1 MRAGMSSADPDLTPE
16 RVDELRAA
24 LGQAPLPPPPAPP
37 AAPLTERAK
46 RAAAAVFGPIARHA
60 LEGIAVRVSERVAI
74 RVETRTTGRVQEL
87 GALVASLQQ
96 QVTQLVPS
104 IHALGILDSN
114 IELFASADDAMHEIR
129 VHGVQLELLKAQ
141 LMAFERTLDDLGR
154 AIAPDAGIDA
164 AAHRFAELRDQI
176 QRLDRTTRELRATP
190 ATTNAAAPG
199 SRAESASLPTGKPNE
214 NAGGTADVDFDYVGF
229 ERRFRGDPASVA
241 MTLAERYVEELADHA
256 PVLDVGCGAGGLLA
270 ALREAGIEG
279 RGVDLD
285 AGMVA
290 EARVAGLDV
299 VQGDGLAYLA
309 AVDDESLGAITAIH
323 VIEHLEFADL
333 SRFLEL
339 AAAKLRPGGV
349 LVCETP
355 NPTALIVLGHSYI
368 LDPTHKWPLHPSL
381 VTFLCERSGFADIE
395 VRFHSPADFFAVP
408 LLDENVDA
416 PPQVTVI
423 NDALHRL
430 NSVLFGPQEYAVL
443 ATKA

>member
-1 MRAGMSSADPDLTPE
+1 MSSADPDLTPE
-16 RVDELRAA
+16 RVDGLRAA

-37 AAPLTERAK
+37 PLPVSERAR
-46 RAAAAVFGPIARHA
+46 RAAAAVFGPIARRA

-176 QRLDRTTRELRATP
+176 QRLDRATRELRAAP
-190 ATTNAAAPG
+190 ATTAASTASG
-199 SRAESASLPTGKPNE
+199 SRAESASATTRIPNE
-214 NAGGTADVDFDYVGF
+214 NAGGTPDVDFDYVGF

-241 MTLAERYVEELADHA
+241 MTLAERYVERLADHA

-290 EARVAGLDV
+290 EAQAAGLDV
-299 VQGDGLAYLA
+299 VGGDGLAYLA

-323 VIEHLEFADL
+323 VIEHLEFPDL
-333 SRFLEL
+333 CRFLDL
-339 AAAKLRPGGV
+339 ASAKLRPGGV
-349 LVCETP
+349 LICETP

-381 VTFLCERSGFADIE
+381 VTFLCERSGFADMEI
-395 VRFHSPADFFAVP
+395 RFHSPADFFAVP

-416 PPQVTVI
+416 PPQVAVI

-430 NSVLFGPQEYAVL
+430 NSVLFGPQEYAVI
-443 ATKA
+443 ATKAG

>member
-1 MRAGMSSADPDLTPE
+1 MSSADPDLTPE
-16 RVDELRAA
+16 HVDALRVA
-24 LGQAPLPPPPAPP
+24 LGQAPLSPPPGPPPPPV
-37 AAPLTERAK
+37 TERAK
-46 RAAAAVFGPIARHA
+46 RAAAAVFGPIARRV

-176 QRLDRTTRELRATP
+176 QRLDRATRELRASGAP
-190 ATTNAAAPG
+190 APSG
-199 SRAESASLPTGKPNE
+199 SRAESASLTTRNPNE
-214 NAGGTADVDFDYVGF
+214 NAAEPDVDFDYVGF

-290 EARVAGLDV
+290 EAQAAGLDV
-299 VQGDGLAYLA
+299 VRGDGLAYLA
-309 AVDDESLGAITAIH
+309 AVEDESLGAITAIH

-333 SRFLEL
+333 CRFLDL
-339 AAAKLRPGGV
+339 ASAKLRPGGL

-381 VTFLCERSGFADIE
+381 VTFLCERSGFADVEI
-395 VRFHSPADFFAVP
+395 RFHSPADFFAVP

-416 PPQVTVI
+416 PAQVAVI

-430 NSVLFGPQEYAVL
+430 NSVLFGPQEYAVI
-443 ATKA
+443 ATKAG

>member
-1 MRAGMSSADPDLTPE
+1 MSSADPDLTPE
-16 RVDELRAA
+16 HVEALRAA
-24 LGQAPLPPPPAPP
+24 LGQAPSPPPPTPRP
-37 AAPLTERAK
+37 PLTERAK
-46 RAAAAVFGPIARHA
+46 RAASAVFGLIARRA
-60 LEGIAVRVSERVAI
+60 LEGVAVRVSERVAV

-176 QRLDRTTRELRATP
+176 QRIDRATRELRTSRGTEPVAPHAETAGP
-190 ATTNAAAPG
+190 AT
-199 SRAESASLPTGKPNE
+199 RLAEEP
-214 NAGGTADVDFDYVGF
+214 VDFDYVGF
-229 ERRFRGDPASVA
+229 ERRFRGDPAAVA
-241 MTLAERYVEELADHA
+241 MTLAERYVERLAGLA
-256 PVLDVGCGAGGLLA
+256 PVLDVGCGAGGFLA

-285 AGMVA
+285 TGMVA
-290 EARVAGLDV
+290 EAQAAGLDV

-309 AVDDESLGAITAIH
+309 GIEDGSLGAITAIH
-323 VIEHLEFADL
+323 VIEHLEFPDL
-333 SRFLEL
+333 CRFLDL
-339 AAAKLRPGGV
+339 ASAKLRPGG
-349 LVCETP
+349 LLICETP

-381 VTFLCERSGFADIE
+381 VTFLCERSGFADVE

-408 LLDENVDA
+408 LLDESVEA
-416 PPQVTVI
+416 PAQVAVI

>member
-1 MRAGMSSADPDLTPE
+1 MSNADPDLTPE
-16 RVDELRAA
+16 HVAALREA
-24 LGQAPLPPPPAPP
+24 LGQPAPP
-37 AAPLTERAK
+37 GPSEPPTPLSVRA
-46 RAAAAVFGPIARHA
+46 RSAVAAVVGPIARRA
-60 LEGIAVRVSERVAI
+60 LEGIAVRVSERVAV
-74 RVETRTTGRVQEL
+74 RVETRTTGKVQEL

-114 IELFASADDAMHEIR
+114 IELFASADDALHEIR
-129 VHGVQLELLKAQ
+129 VQGVQLELLKAQ

-164 AAHRFAELRDQI
+164 APHRFAELRDQI
-176 QRLDRTTRELRATP
+176 QRLDRSVRDLRRPEVVADPAQGTP
-190 ATTNAAAPG
+190 AATTVREP
-199 SRAESASLPTGKPNE
+199 E
-214 NAGGTADVDFDYVGF
+214 VDFDYVGF
-229 ERRFRGDPASVA
+229 ERRFRGDPADIA
-241 MTLAERYVEELADHA
+241 MTLAERYVELLAEHA
-256 PVLDVGCGAGGLLA
+256 PVVDVGCGAGGLLA
-270 ALREAGIEG
+270 ALREAGIES

-290 EARVAGLDV
+290 EAQASGLDV

-309 AVDDESLGAITAIH
+309 SQPDASLGAITAIH
-323 VIEHLEFADL
+323 VIEHLVFADL
-333 SRFLEL
+333 CRFLDL

-381 VTFLCERSGFADIE
+381 MTFLCERAGFADVD

-408 LLDENVDA
+408 LLDETVDA
-416 PPQVTVI
+416 PAQVAVI

-430 NSVLFGPQEYAVL
+430 NSVLFGPQEYAVV
-443 ATKA
+443 ATRA

>member
-1 MRAGMSSADPDLTPE
+1 MSSADPDLTPE

-46 RAAAAVFGPIARHA
+46 RASPPRCSGRSRRRA

-176 QRLDRTTRELRATP
+176 QRLDRTTRELPRRTP

-333 SRFLEL
+333 SRFLDL

>member
-1 MRAGMSSADPDLTPE
+1 MSSADPDLTPE
-16 RVDELRAA
+16 RVDGLRAA

-37 AAPLTERAK
+37 PLPVSERAR
-46 RAAAAVFGPIARHA
+46 RAAAAVFGPIARRA

-176 QRLDRTTRELRATP
+176 QRLDRATRELRAAP
-190 ATTNAAAPG
+190 ATTAASTASG
-199 SRAESASLPTGKPNE
+199 SRAESASPTTRIPNE
-214 NAGGTADVDFDYVGF
+214 NAGGAADVDFDYVGF

-241 MTLAERYVEELADHA
+241 MTLAERYVELLADHA

-290 EARVAGLDV
+290 EAQAAGLDV
-299 VQGDGLAYLA
+299 VGGDGLAYLA

-323 VIEHLEFADL
+323 VIEHLEFPDL
-333 SRFLEL
+333 CRFLDL
-339 AAAKLRPGGV
+339 ASAKLRPGGV
-349 LVCETP
+349 LICETP

-381 VTFLCERSGFADIE
+381 VTFLCERSGFADMEI
-395 VRFHSPADFFAVP
+395 RFHSPADFFAVP

-416 PPQVTVI
+416 PPQVAVI

-443 ATKA
+443 ATKAG

>member
-1 MRAGMSSADPDLTPE
+1 MSSADPDLTPE
-16 RVDELRAA
+16 RVDALRAA
-24 LGQAPLPPPPAPP
+24 LGQAPLPPPPGPP
-37 AAPLTERAK
+37 PPPLAERAK
-46 RAAAAVFGPIARHA
+46 RAAAAVFGPIARRA

-176 QRLDRTTRELRATP
+176 QRLDRATRELRASGAP
-190 ATTNAAAPG
+190 AAPAPSG
-199 SRAESASLPTGKPNE
+199 SRAEIASPMTRKANE
-214 NAGGTADVDFDYVGF
+214 NAGGLPAFDYVGF

-241 MTLAERYVEELADHA
+241 MTLAERYVEQLADHA

-279 RGVDLD
+279 HGVDLD

-290 EARVAGLDV
+290 EAQAAGLDV

-309 AVDDESLGAITAIH
+309 AVEDESLGAITAIH

-333 SRFLEL
+333 CRFLDL
-339 AAAKLRPGGV
+339 ASAKLRPGGL

-381 VTFLCERSGFADIE
+381 VTFLCERSGFADVEI
-395 VRFHSPADFFAVP
+395 RFHSPADFFAVP

-416 PPQVTVI
+416 PAQVAVI

-430 NSVLFGPQEYAVL
+430 NSVLFGPQEYAVI
-443 ATKA
+443 ATKAG

>member
-1 MRAGMSSADPDLTPE
+1 MSSADPDLTPE

-24 LGQAPLPPPPAPP
+24 LGQAPFPPPPAPP
-37 AAPLTERAK
+37 PLPVAERAR
-46 RAAAAVFGPIARHA
+46 RAAAAVFGPIARRA

-176 QRLDRTTRELRATP
+176 QRLDRATRELRAAGVDRLRP
-190 ATTNAAAPG
+190 PS
-199 SRAESASLPTGKPNE
+199 SRAESASLATRNRSE
-214 NAGGTADVDFDYVGF
+214 NAGTPADVDFDYVGF

-241 MTLAERYVEELADHA
+241 MTLAERYVELLADHA

-290 EARVAGLDV
+290 EAQAAGLDV
-299 VQGDGLAYLA
+299 VDGDGLAYLA
-309 AVDDESLGAITAIH
+309 ALDDESLGAITAIH
-323 VIEHLEFADL
+323 VIEHLEFPDL
-333 SRFLEL
+333 CRFLDL
-339 AAAKLRPGGV
+339 ASAKLRPGGV

-381 VTFLCERSGFADIE
+381 VTFLCERSGFADMEI
-395 VRFHSPADFFAVP
+395 RFHSPADFFAVP
-408 LLDENVDA
+408 LLDENIDA
-416 PPQVTVI
+416 PPQVAVI

-443 ATKA
+443 ATKASR

>member
-1 MRAGMSSADPDLTPE
+1 MSSADPDLTPE
-16 RVDELRAA
+16 RVNELRAA
-24 LGQAPLPPPPAPP
+24 LGQAPFPPPSAPP
-37 AAPLTERAK
+37 PLPVAERAR
-46 RAAAAVFGPIARHA
+46 RAAAAVFGPIARRA

-176 QRLDRTTRELRATP
+176 QRVDRATRELRAAGVTDSFSS
-190 ATTNAAAPG
+190 
-199 SRAESASLPTGKPNE
+199 SRAESASLATRNRSE
-214 NAGGTADVDFDYVGF
+214 NAATPADVDFDYVGF

-241 MTLAERYVEELADHA
+241 MTLAERYVELLADHA
-256 PVLDVGCGAGGLLA
+256 PILDVGCGAGGLLA

-279 RGVDLD
+279 CGVDLD

-290 EARVAGLDV
+290 EAQAAGLDV
-299 VQGDGLAYLA
+299 VDGDGLAYLA
-309 AVDDESLGAITAIH
+309 ALDDESLGAITAIH
-323 VIEHLEFADL
+323 VIEHLEFPDL
-333 SRFLEL
+333 CRFLDL
-339 AAAKLRPGGV
+339 ASAKLRPGGV

-381 VTFLCERSGFADIE
+381 VTFLCERSGFADMEI
-395 VRFHSPADFFAVP
+395 RFHSPADFFAVP
-408 LLDENVDA
+408 LLDENIDA
-416 PPQVTVI
+416 PPQVAVI

-443 ATKA
+443 ATKASR